1 MDPLKAYK
9 SVKTQ
14 TTSPQQAIVMAYDG
28 IINFLN
34 LAKTKMQERD
44 FYMTNEY
51 IFKAR
56 RLLSELTLAL
66 NDEAGELADNFR
78 ALYNYCYN
86 RTIEANLRKNP
97 EIIDE
102 VVQLI
107 SPLADAWHDAV
118 ERINQE
124 IFAQEGAV
132 SLEEKVA

>member
-9 SVKTQ
+9 SVKRQ

-28 IINFLN
+28 IIKFLN
-34 LAKTKMQERD
+34 LAKSKMQERD

-51 IFKAR
+51 MFKAR

-66 NDEAGELADNFR
+66 NDEAGELADKFR

-86 RTIEANLRKNP
+86 RTIEANLRKEP

-102 VVQLI
+102 VIGLL
-107 SPLADAWHDAV
+107 SPLADAWHEAV
-118 ERINQE
+118 EQINRDFFE
-124 IFAQEGAV
+124 QEGPVA
-132 SLEEKVA
+132 LEEKVA